1 LASIARLSVREEG
14 ADMTKLTVSLAG
26 VDYDRTRA
34 LFDGTVQI
42 EGCETIA
49 VAMSPE
55 QAFHRAFR
63 FQEFDI
69 TELSLSSYM
78 NVLDRGMSHYVAIP
92 VFPSRLFRHS
102 SIYIRTD
109 RGITG
114 PRDLAGRL
122 VGVPEYQMTAAV
134 WVRGILQDRYGV
146 RPADMR
152 WRTGGLEEPGR
163 VEKSRLSLP
172 DIDLAPIPSTE
183 TLSRH
188 LESGQIDALISAL
201 APSCFGRD
209 PKIGRLFPDYR
220 AAEEAYYKDTGIFPI
235 MHVVGIR
242 RRLIEAHPWLAVN
255 TFMAYV
261 RAKEI
266 CMRDMEKIGHLF
278 TTLPWPVEELQRAR
292 ALMGHDFWSYG
303 ADTNMRELEAVTR
316 YAHEQGLTS
325 RRIPLDELFV
335 PSTLSLAKV

>member
-1 LASIARLSVREEG
+1 
-14 ADMTKLTVSLAG
+14 MTKLTVSLAG

-34 LFDGTVQI
+34 LFDGTVGI
-42 EGCETIA
+42 KGCETIP

-55 QAFHRAFR
+55 EAFHRAFR

-69 TELSLSSYM
+69 TELSLSSQM
-78 NVLDRGMSHYVAIP
+78 NALDRGANHYVAIP

-102 SIYIRTD
+102 AVYIRTD
-109 RGITG
+109 RGIAK
-114 PRDLAGRL
+114 PADLAGKT

-134 WVRGILQDRYGV
+134 WIRGILQDQYGL
-146 RPADMR
+146 RPSDLR
-152 WRTGGLEEPGR
+152 WRTGGLEEAGR
-163 VEKSRLSLP
+163 EEKSKLSLP
-172 DIDLAPIPSTE
+172 GIDVQPIPRTE
-183 TLSRH
+183 TLSGQ
-188 LESGQIDALISAL
+188 LASGAIDALITAL

-209 PKIGRLFPDYR
+209 PTVARLFPDYR
-220 AAEEAYYKDTGIFPI
+220 AAEEAYFQATGIFPI

-255 TFMAYV
+255 TLMAYQQ
-261 RAKEI
+261 AKDI
-266 CMRDMEKIGHLF
+266 CMRNMEKIGHLF

-303 ADTNMRELEAVTR
+303 VEKNAAALDAITR

-325 RRIPLDELFV
+325 RRIALDELFV

>member
-1 LASIARLSVREEG
+1 MA
-14 ADMTKLTVSLAG
+14 KLTVSLAG

-34 LFDGTVQI
+34 LFDGSVQI
-42 EGCETIA
+42 EGCETIPT
-49 VAMSPE
+49 AMSPE

-78 NVLDRGMSHYVAIP
+78 NVLDRGTSHYVAIP
-92 VFPSRLFRHS
+92 VFLSRLFRHS

-109 RGITG
+109 RGITKPG
-114 PRDLAGRL
+114 DLAGKT

-134 WVRGILQDRYGV
+134 WIRGILQDQYGL
-146 RPADMR
+146 RPTDMR
-152 WRTGGLEEPGR
+152 WRSGGLEEPGR
-163 VEKSRLSLP
+163 EDRVKLSIPGL
-172 DIDLAPIPSTE
+172 DLQPIPTTE
-183 TLSRH
+183 TLSGH
-188 LESGQIDALISAL
+188 LASGQIDALVSAL

-209 PKIGRLFPDYR
+209 PTITRLFPDYR
-220 AAEEAYYKDTGIFPI
+220 AAEEAYFKQSGIFPI

-242 RRLIEAHPWLAVN
+242 RSLIEQHPWLAVN
-255 TFMAYV
+255 TLMAYM
-261 RAKEI
+261 RAKDI
-266 CMRDMEKIGHLF
+266 CMRNMEKIGHLF

-303 ADTNMRELEAVTR
+303 VDKNRIALEAVTR

-325 RRIPLDELFV
+325 RQIPMDELFV

>member
-1 LASIARLSVREEG
+1 
-14 ADMTKLTVSLAG
+14 MTKLTVSLAG

-34 LFDGTVQI
+34 LFDGTVRI
-42 EGCETIA
+42 EGCETIP

-55 QAFHRAFR
+55 QAFHRAFQ

-78 NVLDRGMSHYVAIP
+78 NVLDRGAHHYVAIP

-109 RGITG
+109 CGIAR
-114 PRDLAGRL
+114 PEDLAGKL

-134 WVRGILQDRYGV
+134 WIRGILQDQYGL

-152 WRTGGLEEPGR
+152 WRTGGLEEAGR
-163 VEKSRLSLP
+163 KEKSKLSLP
-172 DIDLAPIPSTE
+172 DIDLQPIPATE
-183 TLSRH
+183 TLS
-188 LESGQIDALISAL
+188 GQLDAGAIDALVSAL
-201 APSCFGRD
+201 APSCFGRN
-209 PKIGRLFPDYR
+209 PNVVRLFPDYR
-220 AAEEAYYKDTGIFPI
+220 AAEEVYYKATGIFPI

-242 RRLIEAHPWLAVN
+242 RRLVEQHPWLAVN
-255 TFMAYV
+255 TFMAYL

-266 CMRDMEKIGHLF
+266 CMRNMEKIGHLF

-292 ALMGHDFWSYG
+292 ALMGEDFWSYG
-303 ADTNMRELEAVTR
+303 ADKNQRELEAITR

-335 PSTLSLAKV
+335 PSTLQLAKV